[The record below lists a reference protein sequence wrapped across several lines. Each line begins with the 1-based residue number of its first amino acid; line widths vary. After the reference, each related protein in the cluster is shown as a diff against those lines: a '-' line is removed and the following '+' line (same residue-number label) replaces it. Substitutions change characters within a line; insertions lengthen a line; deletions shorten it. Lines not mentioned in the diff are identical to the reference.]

1 MHSTTSEREL
11 RQQIVA
17 EAMKWL
23 RTPYRNCA
31 NVLGVGVDCAML
43 IVEVYKKVGKCPAD
57 YDPRPY
63 APEWYLH
70 RDEERYL
77 QPMAIFG
84 RRVLEE
90 SAVQP
95 GDIAVYR
102 YGRTASHGTIIVSD
116 TLLIHANRVAR
127 CVELC
132 ERDFMRERL
141 DSYWSVF

>member
-1 MHSTTSEREL
+1 MHSTTSEYER
-11 RQQIVA
+11 RQQIVS
-17 EAMKWL
+17 EAMRWL

-43 IVEVYKKVGKCPAD
+43 IVEVYKAVGKCPAD

-77 QPMAIFG
+77 EPLGVFG
-84 RRVLEE
+84 RRVAE
-90 SAVQP
+90 SDVLP

-102 YGRTASHGTIIVSD
+102 FGRTASHGAIVVSD
-116 TLLIHANRVAR
+116 TLIIHANRMAR
-127 CVELC
+127 CVELH
-132 ERDFMRERL
+132 ERQFMRDRL
-141 DSYWSVF
+141 DSHWSVF